1 MQTPVD
7 APERDARRII
17 FLLEFYKYITEEEHG
32 RGTERACGNDLP
44 DDGGT
49 VCRVHKESTA
59 PAI

>member
-17 FLLEFYKYITEEEHG
+17 FLLEFYKYITEEENG
-32 RGTERACGNDLP
+32 QGTERACGNDLS

-59 PAI
+59 SAI

>member
-17 FLLEFYKYITEEEHG
+17 FLLEFYEYITEEEHE

-44 DDGGT
+44 DDGGA
-49 VCRVHKESTA
+49 V
-59 PAI
+59 